1 MGAVYHRR
9 SLRLPEYDYAQ
20 AGYYFVTIATYRRTH
35 LFGEVV
41 EGQMVLN
48 MAGEMVQKWYNKVE
62 DKFPNTQAHEM
73 VIMPN
78 HIHFVIEIIHP
89 VGADPRVRPLPGG
102 HKQPQQDFWNQK
114 HPSPIQGQTHGSA
127 PTHTAVTVG
136 GIVQWFKTM
145 TTNTYIQMVKSAIL
159 PPFDRRIWQRNFY
172 EHVIRNDADYTRIA
186 EYIIHNPLT
195 WQEDIFAT
203 S

>member
-1 MGAVYHRR
+1 
-9 SLRLPEYDYAQ
+9 LPTYDYAQ
-20 AGYYFVTIATYRRTH
+20 AGYYFVTIATHNRAH
-35 LFGEVV
+35 LFGKIIEN
-41 EGQMVLN
+41 EMVLN
-48 MAGEMVQKWYNKVE
+48 VAGEMVQKWHNKLE
-62 DKFPNTQAHEM
+62 DKFPNIQNHEM

-89 VGADPRVRPLPGG
+89 VGADPRVRPSFDAHIHSP
-102 HKQPQQDFWNQK
+102 HASRPQK
-114 HPSPIQGQTHGSA
+114 HPSPTQGQTHGSA
-127 PTHTAVTVG
+127 PTQAAVTVG

-145 TTNTYIQMVKSAIL
+145 TTNTYIQMVRSGTL

-172 EHVIRNDADYTRIA
+172 EHVIRNDTDHTRIA
-186 EYIIHNPLT
+186 EYITNNPLT